1 MQGFFLPMLVGWGM
15 SEDAESEIS
24 TESLIEMVLSEHK
37 PTRNPVAKV
46 IWVILGTIFVVFAY
60 IGIFVPG
67 WPTTSWLVAAA
78 FCFARSSQKMFRW
91 LLTNPIFGKALLQY
105 YQSGKTL
112 PLHSKILIIG
122 ILVLVS
128 TLSII
133 GLTKAGD
140 PGFGQTTIAIVA
152 LVGVW
157 FISVKVPTSN

>member
-1 MQGFFLPMLVGWGM
+1 MLVGTVMG
-15 SEDAESEIS
+15 EDAEAETS
-24 TESLIEMVLSEHK
+24 TEAIIEMVLSEHK
-37 PTRNPVAKV
+37 PTRNPVARV
-46 IWVILGTIFVVFAY
+46 IWVILGTIFVIFAY

-78 FCFARSSQKMFRW
+78 FCFARSSQKMFKW

-128 TLSII
+128 TISII
-133 GLTKAGD
+133 GLTQAGD
-140 PGFGQTTIAIVA
+140 PGFGQTTIAVVA

>member
-1 MQGFFLPMLVGWGM
+1 MVVGTVMG
-15 SEDAESEIS
+15 EDAEAETS
-24 TESLIEMVLSEHK
+24 TEAIIEMVLSEHK
-37 PTRNPVAKV
+37 PTRNPVARV
-46 IWVILGTIFVVFAY
+46 IWVILGTIFVIFAY

-78 FCFARSSQKMFRW
+78 FCFARSSQKMFKW

-128 TLSII
+128 TISII
-133 GLTKAGD
+133 GLTQAGD
-140 PGFGQTTIAIVA
+140 PGFGQTTIAVVA

>member
-1 MQGFFLPMLVGWGM
+1 MVVGTAMG
-15 SEDAESEIS
+15 EDAEAEIS
-24 TESLIEMVLSEHK
+24 TEAIIEMVLSEHK
-37 PTRNPVAKV
+37 PTRNPVARV
-46 IWVILGTIFVVFAY
+46 IWVILGTIFVIFAY

-78 FCFARSSQKMFRW
+78 FCFARSSQKMFKW

-128 TLSII
+128 TISII
-133 GLTKAGD
+133 GLTQAGD
-140 PGFGQTTIAIVA
+140 PGFGQTTIAVVA

-157 FISVKVPTSN
+157 FISVKVPTSI

>member
-1 MQGFFLPMLVGWGM
+1 MVVGTVMG
-15 SEDAESEIS
+15 EDAEPEMS
-24 TESLIEMVLSEHK
+24 TEAIIEMVLSEHK
-37 PTRNPVAKV
+37 PTRNPVARV
-46 IWVILGTIFVVFAY
+46 IWVILGTIFVIFAY

-78 FCFARSSQKMFRW
+78 FCFARSSQKMFKW

-128 TLSII
+128 TISII
-133 GLTKAGD
+133 GLTQAGD
-140 PGFGQTTIAIVA
+140 PGFGQTTIAVVA

>member
-1 MQGFFLPMLVGWGM
+1 MLVGTVMG
-15 SEDAESEIS
+15 EDAEPEIS
-24 TESLIEMVLSEHK
+24 TEAIIEMVLSEHK
-37 PTRNPVAKV
+37 PTKNPIAKV
-46 IWVILGTIFVVFAY
+46 IWVILGTIFVIFAY

-78 FCFARSSQKMFRW
+78 FCFARSSQKMFKW

-105 YQSGKTL
+105 YQSGKSL

-128 TLSII
+128 TISII
-133 GLTKAGD
+133 GLTQAGD
-140 PGFGQTTIAIVA
+140 PGFGQTTIAVVA